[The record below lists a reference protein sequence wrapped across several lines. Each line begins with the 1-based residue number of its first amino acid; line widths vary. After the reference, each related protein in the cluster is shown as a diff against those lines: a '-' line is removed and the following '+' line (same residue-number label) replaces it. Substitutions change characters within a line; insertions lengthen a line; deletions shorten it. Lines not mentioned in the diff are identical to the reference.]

1 MAAKTEANCIFCK
14 IIAGQIPSLKLYDSE
29 KTYAFLGMLRPVFV
43 SQVGLLSDLTDF
55 FFSAPLVEVQLADI
69 GPISEGHA
77 LVIPKY
83 HGAKLHEIPDEH
95 LTELLPVAKKIAI
108 ATGAEQYNVLQN
120 NGRMAHQM
128 VDHVHCKSDDS
139 VSQGR

>member
-1 MAAKTEANCIFCK
+1 M
-14 IIAGQIPSLKLYDSE
+14 
-29 KTYAFLGMLRPVFV
+29 
-43 SQVGLLSDLTDF
+43 
-55 FFSAPLVEVQLADI
+55 QLADI

-83 HGAKLHEIPDEH
+83 HGAKLDEIPDEH

-128 VDHVHCKSDDS
+128 VDHVHCKSRRLGLATEMIEMIRVLFLTLS
-139 VSQGR
+139 CILSIRG

>member
-1 MAAKTEANCIFCK
+1 MIVTVKT
-14 IIAGQIPSLKLYDSE
+14 
-29 KTYAFLGMLRPVFV
+29 
-43 SQVGLLSDLTDF
+43 
-55 FFSAPLVEVQLADI
+55 DI

-83 HGAKLHEIPDEH
+83 HGAKLHDVPDEH

-108 ATGAEQYNVLQN
+108 ATGADQYNILQN

-128 VDHVHCKSDDS
+128 VDHVHCKLRLNLSPRRCS
-139 VSQGR
+139 SS

>member
-1 MAAKTEANCIFCK
+1 MAAKTDANCIFCK

-29 KTYAFLGMLRPVFV
+29 KTYAFL
-43 SQVGLLSDLTDF
+43 
-55 FFSAPLVEVQLADI
+55 DI

-77 LVIPKY
+77 LVIPKH
-83 HGAKLHEIPDEH
+83 HGAKLHDIPDEH

-108 ATGAEQYNVLQN
+108 ATGAEQYNILQN

-128 VDHVHCKSDDS
+128 VDHVHCEYCSSKRRAKLASGLERTS
-139 VSQGR
+139 